1 MTDYPKLLTEESV
14 AELISNQRS
23 PCLSI
28 YQATHRRHPENQ
40 QDPIRFRNLMR
51 ELEASLLQT
60 YSADETRRSLDPFD
74 SLARDEAF
82 WRHTL
87 DGLAVLGGP
96 NLFRVFRLQRPVP
109 EMAIV
114 ADSFHTKPLRRQLQS
129 LDRFQV
135 LGLSLSQ
142 VQLFEGNRDAFDE
155 IELAPGVPRT
165 ITEALGDEL
174 TEPHST
180 VASYGGLGQGTVSM
194 HHGHGGR
201 KDLAEF
207 DAERFFRVLDRAVI
221 EHNSHQ
227 SGLPLLLA
235 ALPEHHHLF
244 RQVSHNPFLI
254 AEGLNINPA
263 VLPIT
268 ELRRLAW
275 EVVEP
280 QYAARLAALVDD
292 FALAESRGLGSADP
306 ANVAQ
311 AAVGGRVAT
320 LLIESGRKIARKL
333 DSLTGTIEAADLTD
347 PHVDDLLDDLGELVE
362 RLGGRVM
369 VLPTDLMPGRTGLA
383 ATYRY

>member
-207 DAERFFRVLDRAVI
+207 DAERFFRVIDRAVI
-221 EHNSHQ
+221 EHHSHQ

-320 LLIESGRKIARKL
+320 LLIESGRKIALKL